1 MDTQC
6 VAMTYH
12 HLVTRI
18 GVRELRANLG
28 SIVRRVRAGET
39 VELTDHGHPV
49 ARLVPLHH
57 PTRLQQLV
65 AEGRVTLPEGSLA
78 DLLDREPRPLE
89 PGERS
94 LSAILEELRADER

>member
-6 VAMTYH
+6 VAKRYH
-12 HLVTRI
+12 HVVTRI

-94 LSAILEELRADER
+94 LSAILAEL